1 LFTVKTS
8 CKRLKVKAN
17 PFSLILPLNNF
28 FMEEK
33 KYDFGMIGLGVMGR
47 NLLLNMADQGFSVI
61 GYDKNPDKTTAFEAS
76 ATKGTTVKGVNT
88 LKEMVDQLKT
98 PRKLMMLVP
107 AGNPVDSV
115 INELKPLLQ
124 KGDIIIDGG
133 NSHYT
138 DTLRRINE
146 LKNVGFHFMGIG
158 ISGGEE
164 GARKGPSIMPGG
176 DEEAYKEV
184 APILKAV
191 AAKVNGE
198 PCVAYLGHQAA
209 GHYVKMVHNGI
220 EYAIMELISECY
232 DLMHHGFGLSN
243 EELHEV
249 FKDWDSGQ
257 MKSFLL
263 EITAAIFEKKDDKT
277 DNYLVDMIL
286 DKAGAKG
293 TGKWTSQEGLDLPM
307 PIPTIDSAVMMRNLS
322 SLIDERKEAAA
333 LYKTHPEKTETDKK
347 EFINQLKEALYFATL
362 ISYAQGLAMLTT
374 ASTEL
379 KMDIPLPEVV
389 SVWRGGCII
398 RSAMLDVFKKAYQN
412 PNLKNLLLDPNI
424 ANILQQKEASLQ
436 KVVSV
441 AALNNYPAAGLMASL
456 NYFNAYRRKV
466 LPTNLIQ
473 AQRDFFG
480 AHTYQRTDDPTGVF
494 HTEWE

>member
-1 LFTVKTS
+1 
-8 CKRLKVKAN
+8 
-17 PFSLILPLNNF
+17 
-28 FMEEK
+28 MEQNK
-33 KYDFGMIGLGVMGR
+33 FDFGMIGLGTMGS
-47 NLLLNMADQGFSVI
+47 NLLLNMADHGFSVI
-61 GYDKNPDKTTAFEAS
+61 GFDTNPDKTKALETSAKKDAS
-76 ATKGTTVKGVNT
+76 IKADVKGVNT
-88 LKEMVDQLKT
+88 LSEMISLLKT

-107 AGNPVDSV
+107 AGKPVDSV
-115 INELKPLLQ
+115 IGDLKPLLG

-146 LKNVGFHFMGIG
+146 LKDMGFHFMGIG

-184 APILKAV
+184 ASILEAV
-191 AAKVNGE
+191 SAKVNGE
-198 PCVAYLGHQAA
+198 PCVGYLGHDAA

-220 EYAIMELISECY
+220 EYAIMQLISECY
-232 DLMHHGFGLSN
+232 DLMHHGLGLSN
-243 EELHEV
+243 GELHEV
-249 FKDWDSGQ
+249 FREWDNGDL
-257 MKSFLL
+257 KSFLL
-263 EITAAIFEKKDDKT
+263 EITAVIFTKKDDKPGN
-277 DNYLVDMIL
+277 DLVDMIL

-293 TGKWTSQEGLDLPM
+293 TGKWTSQSGLDLPM

-322 SLIDERKEAAA
+322 SLIDERKEAAL
-333 LYKTHPEKTETDKK
+333 LYNTSLQKINADKK
-347 EFINQLKEALYFATL
+347 EFVSQLRDAFYFASL

-374 ASTEL
+374 ASEEL
-379 KMDIPLPEVV
+379 KMNIPLPEVV

-398 RSAMLDVFKKAYQN
+398 RSAMLDIFKKAYQHSS
-412 PNLKNLLLDPNI
+412 LKNLLLDPDI
-424 ANILQQKEASLQ
+424 AKILQDKEVSLQ
-436 KVVSV
+436 KVVSA

-456 NYFNAYRRKV
+456 NYFNAYRRKL
-466 LPTNLIQ
+466 LPTNLVQ

-480 AHTYQRTDDPTGVF
+480 AHTYQRTDDKGIF

>member
-1 LFTVKTS
+1 
-8 CKRLKVKAN
+8 
-17 PFSLILPLNNF
+17 
-28 FMEEK
+28 MEEN
-33 KYDFGMIGLGVMGR
+33 KYDFGMIGLGVMGS
-47 NLLLNMADQGFSVI
+47 NLLLNIADHGFSVI
-61 GYDKNPDKTTAFEAS
+61 GYDKNPDKTKSFEAS
-76 ATKGTTVKGVNT
+76 ATKGTSVKGVNA
-88 LKEMVDQLKT
+88 LEEMIAQLKT

-107 AGNPVDSV
+107 AGDPVDNV
-115 INELKPLLQ
+115 INDLKPLLQ

-146 LKNVGFHFMGIG
+146 LKDIGFHFMGIG

-176 DEEAYKEV
+176 DEEAYKEI

-198 PCVAYLGHQAA
+198 PCVGYLGKDAA

-220 EYAIMELISECY
+220 EYSIMQLISECY
-232 DLMHHGFGLSN
+232 DLMHNGMQFSDD
-243 EELHEV
+243 ELHMV
-249 FKDWDSGQ
+249 FKDWDSGE

-263 EITAAIFEKKDDKT
+263 EITTVIFQKKDDKT
-277 DNYLVDMIL
+277 GNYLVDMIL

-307 PIPTIDSAVMMRNLS
+307 PVPTIDAAVMMRNLS
-322 SLIDERKEAAA
+322 SLIEERKEADS
-333 LYKTHPEKTETDKK
+333 LYKTSLQKIDIAKE
-347 EFINQLKEALYFATL
+347 EFIQLLHDAFYFATL

-374 ASTEL
+374 ASSEL
-379 KMDIPLPEVV
+379 KMNIPLPEVV

-398 RSAMLDVFKKAYQN
+398 RSALLDQFKNAYKN
-412 PNLKNLLLDPNI
+412 ADLKNLLLDENI
-424 ANILQQKEASLQ
+424 SKLLQQKGSALQ
-436 KVVSV
+436 KIVSL
-441 AALNNYPAAGLMASL
+441 AALNNYPATGLMASL
-456 NYFNAYRRKV
+456 NYYNAYRRKL

-480 AHTYQRTDDPTGVF
+480 AHTYQRIDAEGVF

>member
-1 LFTVKTS
+1 MDENL
-8 CKRLKVKAN
+8 
-17 PFSLILPLNNF
+17 
-28 FMEEK
+28 
-33 KYDFGMIGLGVMGR
+33 YDFGMIGLGVMGS
-47 NLLLNMADQGFSVI
+47 NLLLNMADHGFSVI
-61 GYDKNPDKTTAFEAS
+61 GYDKNSEKTKAFEEA
-76 ATKGTTVKGVNT
+76 ATEGTKVKGVNS
-88 LKEMVDQLKT
+88 LQEMIAKLKT
-98 PRKLMMLVP
+98 PRKMMMLVP
-107 AGNPVDSV
+107 AGSPVDSV
-115 INELKPLLQ
+115 INDLKPLLQ

-138 DTLRRINE
+138 DTLRRIAE
-146 LKNVGFHFMGIG
+146 LKNEGFHFIGMG

-176 DEEAYKEV
+176 DKEAYNEV
-184 APILKAV
+184 APILKAI

-198 PCVAYLGHQAA
+198 PCVGYLGHNAA

-220 EYAIMELISECY
+220 EYAIMQLISECY
-232 DLMHHGFGLSN
+232 DLMNHGLGLSS
-243 EELHEV
+243 EELQQV
-249 FKDWDSGQ
+249 FKDWDNGD

-263 EITAAIFEKKDDKT
+263 EITAVIFARKDE
-277 DNYLVDMIL
+277 NYNRYLLDMIL

-322 SLIDERKEAAA
+322 SLIDERKEASEI
-333 LYKTHPEKTETDKK
+333 YKTDPKKIDTDKK
-347 EFINQLKEALYFATL
+347 EFISQLKDALYFSTL
-362 ISYAQGLAMLTT
+362 VSYAQGLAMLTV

-398 RSAMLDVFKKAYQN
+398 RSAMLDIFKKAYQQN
-412 PNLKNLLLDPNI
+412 ADLKNLLLDKNI
-424 ANILQQKEASLQ
+424 ARILQDKESALQ

-456 NYFNAYRRKV
+456 NYFNAYRRRL

-480 AHTYQRTDDPTGVF
+480 AHTYQRTDKEGIF
-494 HTEWE
+494 HTVWEEEVRKAQEEKSEK